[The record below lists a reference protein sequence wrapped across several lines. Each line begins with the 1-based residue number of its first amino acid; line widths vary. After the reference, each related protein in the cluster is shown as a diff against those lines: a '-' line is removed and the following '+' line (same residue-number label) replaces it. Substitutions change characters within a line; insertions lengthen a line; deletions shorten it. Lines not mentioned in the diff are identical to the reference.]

1 MASRRP
7 RGAKRPPLRRRL
19 LWAAFSLLV
28 IAICVGGLLF
38 AAYLIRLDGEIR
50 TRFAGARWALPA
62 QVYAAPLE
70 LYPGARMEAG
80 GLVHELRRLGYR
92 ALTSLEGPGTFV
104 ERPGGRIDVHARA
117 FEFWDGPQTAAAMI
131 VQFTDG
137 TLSGLSRG
145 DTGAPL
151 NLARLDPM
159 LIGSIYPQQGEDRV
173 LVRLD
178 EVPDLLPQG
187 LMAVEDRG
195 FYRHFGISPK
205 GITRAFIANLQ
216 AGRVVQGGS
225 TLTQQLVKNFFLDH
239 RQTWARKINEAFM
252 ALLLE
257 AHYEKDEILEAY
269 LNEVNL
275 GQDGG
280 RSVNGFGLGAQFYFN
295 KPLAELMPHEIALLV
310 GLVKGPSFYNPRRN
324 PERALDRRNL
334 VLRVFADDGLI
345 DAATLEAAVAR
356 PLDIAGGR
364 DGGVERYPAF
374 VDLVKRQLR
383 LQYEEEDLT
392 REGLRIFTT
401 LNPRAQEVLEAEIV
415 RRLPDIE
422 RSRRMDDGTLEAA
435 GVVTNVEG
443 GEVLALV
450 GGRKVRYPGFNRAL
464 DARRSI
470 GSLAKPFVYLTALAR
485 PADYNLYSW
494 LADEPVEVKMA
505 HGPIWRP
512 QNYDKQLH
520 GPQPL
525 YAALAQSYNLPT
537 VNLGLAVGA
546 GEVMKTFR
554 AAGYRGDAP
563 VLPSIFLGAID
574 IAPLDV
580 AQMYATLAA
589 GGFQAPLS
597 AIREVLTEAGEPL
610 SRYPLKVR
618 QALPE
623 GPVYLVNWALEQV
636 MRSGTGRG
644 AYREVSGAINLAG
657 KSGTTDD
664 FRDAWFAGFGGD
676 RVAVVWV
683 GRDDNK
689 SVGLS
694 GSSGALPIWAGVMK
708 GLNVQSRD
716 PFQPATVEAFLIDP
730 ATGQRADEGCAAT
743 VAVPYLV
750 SHPPA
755 PWAPC
760 ANAAVPET
768 PLDWFMNLFQRTPE
782 GQDGARP

>member
-1 MASRRP
+1 MASRRSRRP
-7 RGAKRPPLRRRL
+7 QTRPPFRRRL
-19 LWAAFSLLV
+19 LWAAASLAL
-28 IAICVGGLLF
+28 IAVCVGALVF
-38 AAYLIRLDGEIR
+38 VAYLIRLDGEIR
-50 TRFAGARWALPA
+50 DRFAGARWALPA

-70 LYPGARMEAG
+70 LYPGARMAG
-80 GLVHELRRLGYR
+80 DDLVHELRRLGYR

-104 ERPGGRIDVHARA
+104 QRPGDRVDVHARP
-117 FEFWDGPQTAAAMI
+117 FEFWDGPQPATAMI
-131 VQFTDG
+131 VQFIDG
-137 TLSGLSRG
+137 QISGLSNG
-145 DTGAPL
+145 STGAPL

-178 EVPDLLPQG
+178 EVPDLLPRG

-195 FYRHFGISPK
+195 FYGHFGISPK

-225 TLTQQLVKNFFLDH
+225 TITQQLVKNFFLDH

-280 RSVNGFGLGAQFYFN
+280 RSVNGFGLGATFYFN
-295 KPLAELMPHEIALLV
+295 KPLVELMPHEIALLV
-310 GLVKGPSFYNPRRN
+310 GIVKGPSFYNPRRN
-324 PERALDRRNL
+324 PERALARRNL
-334 VLRVFADDGLI
+334 VLKVFADDGLI
-345 DAATLEAAVAR
+345 DQATYDAAVAR
-356 PLDIAGGR
+356 PLDLAGGR

-383 LQYEEEDLT
+383 RQYEEEDLT

-415 RRLPDIE
+415 RRLPEIE
-422 RSRRMDDGTLEAA
+422 RSRRMDDDTLEAA

-450 GGRKVRYPGFNRAL
+450 GGRRVRFPGFNRAL

-485 PADYNLYSW
+485 PAEFNLYSW

-505 HGPIWRP
+505 HGPVWRP

-525 YAALAQSYNLPT
+525 FAALAQSYNLPT
-537 VNLGLAVGA
+537 VQLGLAVGA
-546 GEVMKTFR
+546 DAVMDTFR
-554 AAGYRGDAP
+554 AAGYRGDAT

-636 MRSGTGRG
+636 MRAGTGRA
-644 AYREVSGAINLAG
+644 AYQQLPSSLSVAG

-689 SVGLS
+689 SIGLS

-708 GLNVQSRD
+708 GLKVQSRD
-716 PFQPATVEAFLIDP
+716 PFQPSSVISLLIDP
-730 ATGQRADEGCAAT
+730 GTGLRADEACAGAIT
-743 VAVPYLV
+743 VPFVS

-755 PWAPC
+755 SWAPC
-760 ANAAVPET
+760 AAAAVPET
-768 PLDWFMNLFQRTPE
+768 PLDWFMNLFQRPPE
-782 GQDGARP
+782 GRTAQ

>member
-1 MASRRP
+1 MASRRS
-7 RGAKRPPLRRRL
+7 RGASRPSLRRRL
-19 LWAAFSLLV
+19 LWIALSVSLL
-28 IAICVGGLLF
+28 ALCVGGLLLT
-38 AAYLIRLDGEIR
+38 AYLVRLDGEIR

-70 LYPGARMEAG
+70 LYPGARMDAD
-80 GLVHELRRLGYR
+80 GLIHELQRLGYR
-92 ALTSLEGPGTFV
+92 ALTTLEGPGTFV
-104 ERPGGRIDVHARA
+104 QRQGGRVDVHARG
-117 FEFWDGPQTAAAMI
+117 FDFWDGEQPALPMI
-131 VQFTDG
+131 VQFTG
-137 TLSGLSRG
+137 KTLSGLSSAE
-145 DTGAPL
+145 TGAPMS
-151 NLARLDPM
+151 LARLDPM

-173 LVRLD
+173 LVRLQD
-178 EVPDLLPQG
+178 VPTLLPDG

-195 FYRHFGISPK
+195 FYRHSGISLK
-205 GITRAFIANLQ
+205 GILRASIANFK

-225 TLTQQLVKNFFLDH
+225 TVTQQLVKNFFLDH
-239 RQTWARKINEAFM
+239 RQTWTRKINEAFM

-280 RSVNGFGLGAQFYFN
+280 RSVNGFGLGAKFYFN

-324 PERALDRRNL
+324 PERALERRNL
-334 VLRVFADDGLI
+334 VLRVFAEDGLI
-345 DAATLEAAVAR
+345 DEPTYAAAVAQ

-383 LQYEEEDLT
+383 LQYEEDDLT

-401 LNPRAQEVLEAEIV
+401 LNPRDQEVLEGQIV
-415 RRLPDIE
+415 SRLPEIE
-422 RSRRMDDGTLEAA
+422 RNRKMEDGVLEAA

-450 GGRKVRYPGFNRAL
+450 GGRRVRYPGFNRAL
-464 DARRSI
+464 DARRSV
-470 GSLAKPFVYLTALAR
+470 GSLIKPFVYLTALSR
-485 PADYNLYSW
+485 PERFNLYSW

-512 QNYDKQLH
+512 QNYDKKLH

-525 YAALAQSYNLPT
+525 YAALAHSYNLPT
-537 VNLGLAVGA
+537 VNLGLQVGEA
-546 GEVMKTFR
+546 EVMKTLK
-554 AAGYRGDAP
+554 AAGYPGDATP
-563 VLPSIFLGAID
+563 LPSLFLGAID
-574 IAPLDV
+574 IAPVDV

-597 AIREVLTEAGEPL
+597 AIREVLDDEGQPL
-610 SRYPLKVR
+610 KRYPLKVR

-623 GPVYLVNWALEQV
+623 GPVYLLNWALEQV
-636 MRSGTGRG
+636 MLFGTGRA
-644 AYREVSGAINLAG
+644 AYNQVSGAVTLAG

-676 RVAVVWV
+676 RVAVIWV

-694 GSSGALPIWAGVMK
+694 GSSGALPIWAGVMR
-708 GLNVQSRD
+708 GMDVQPRD
-716 PFQPATVEAFLIDP
+716 PLQPASVENLLIDP
-730 ATGQRADEGCAAT
+730 VSGLRADEGCASP
-743 VAVPYLV
+743 VSVPFLS

-755 PWAPC
+755 EWAPC
-760 ANAAVPET
+760 AQAAVPPT
-768 PLDWFMNLFQRTPE
+768 PLDWFMNLFQRPGLE
-782 GQDGARP
+782 